1 MRRRI
6 FIILGIALLL
16 VVSVPTAAI
25 YYIAYTESGLKW
37 LVAHL
42 PRHLAHTDMEFVGP
56 TGTLAGGFTLER
68 FELDHERVHLRFEGN
83 AGHVKLLPLLWQT
96 IYAQDVTM
104 RSAYV
109 EIRRWKHPRPRSAP
123 FFLPR
128 WLMIQGNKVHVDN
141 GTLVLQNGRRFD
153 WTDVN
158 TSGVARHR
166 TLRFYEGNFTQD
178 DTIHVSGKATLR
190 AEDPMALDADVRI
203 LMQYPNQPLWV
214 ISASG
219 RGDLDKLAITAE
231 FTSPFQAT
239 AAGTAEDLTSGWHW
253 SGKGKVQNFDLMA
266 FGGGKALGRIFGE
279 LDVKGDA
286 DGFEGRGPLTAE
298 GLHAGAFNT
307 VFVGNYSDHV
317 VTATHMEA
325 THIASGAHAEGA
337 GTFRVVSGGPELD
350 LHGTWKNFRW
360 PLVGSDIAVQST
372 GGEFGIRGVRPYDV
386 RVIGPIQAANLEPMQ
401 VEMEGKLGR
410 DNLVVSSADVEA
422 FDGQAVVS
430 GEVAWSPQDRWALM
444 GDASDMNPGRLRE
457 DLPGKLDFHFAAEGS
472 GFSKDGDFSVDV
484 RNLTGRLR
492 GSAASGGGLIA
503 RKSNTWE
510 LDSVRLA
517 LGHTN
522 LSADGHIADAFDL
535 RFTLEAEDLSL
546 LKQESRGK
554 LEGQGTLRGTWADPI
569 VNAEIHGSGIE
580 HEGVSLAAIDARVD
594 FDASGER
601 PSNIDAHARNLVFQD
616 RTLSE
621 LAFTLD
627 GSAGNH
633 VAHINAKAP
642 GLAFNSELRGAFA
655 HGQWQGQLR
664 KLNVNGSESLDLALA
679 SPVPVAVSA
688 DHTRVEWFCLNG
700 APAKLCAEADWTP
713 AKWTAAVNANELPMR
728 TLTSGLTP
736 AIDYLGRLTVNG
748 RAFGGGDAPVQGNL
762 RADLVDAAITHKLAN
777 GRTERITFGTGLVT
791 FNASDTM
798 MDASVMLDAGE
809 TGAINGMLQARRSTS
824 RWQDMPLNGD
834 LHVQSAGLG
843 LITLYAPDIDRVAG
857 SVVTDL
863 TVAGTV
869 GTPLLD
875 GTLKLTDGELDLYQ
889 VNLAMRGA
897 QLEARLHDNG
907 LDFAGSARMGSGN
920 VSTNGHME
928 WRDARPFG
936 KMQLK
941 GENLRVV
948 DVPEA
953 QIDASPDLEFSIAG
967 RRIEVGG
974 AVKVPY
980 AKIVPK
986 DLTNAVR
993 ASSDEQLVGAE
1004 PEDPSKRFEV
1014 MTGISLTLGDK
1025 VNLDTFGL
1033 TARLTGTLNI
1043 RDGAADGITRG
1054 TGELSIEE
1062 GKYTAY
1068 GRRLDIERG
1077 RLVFSGGPVN
1087 NPGVDIRAVK
1097 QYPDVKAG
1105 VNVRGTLLQ
1114 PRLTFFSEPS
1124 LPQTQILSLILAG
1137 GSFETAQNRTNQ
1149 GQAGNELLA
1158 QGSAILA
1165 QQLGSRVGIE
1175 DVALESDL
1183 DNQTSLV
1190 LGKYLSPRLYVSYGI
1205 SFTEQLNT
1213 LKLRYTLSDRWTI
1226 KTEVGQA
1233 RGADL
1238 VYTIEK

>member
-6 FIILGIALLL
+6 FIILGIALLF

-25 YYIAYTESGLKW
+25 YYIAYTEPGLQW
-37 LVAHL
+37 FVAHL
-42 PRHLAHTDMEFVGP
+42 PRHIANTDMEFVGAK
-56 TGTLAGGFTLER
+56 GTLAGGFTLER

-83 AGHVKLLPLLWQT
+83 AGHVRLLPLLWQT

-109 EIRRWKHPRPRSAP
+109 EIRRWKHPRPKSAP

-128 WLMIQGNKVHVDN
+128 GLIIQGNKVHVNN

-158 TSGVARHR
+158 TSGIARHR
-166 TLRFYEGNFTQD
+166 LLRFYEASFTQES
-178 DTIHVSGKATLR
+178 IHVSGKATLR
-190 AEDPMALDADVRI
+190 AEDPMGLDADARI
-203 LMQYPNQPLWV
+203 LMDFENQPLWV
-214 ISASG
+214 ITASG
-219 RGDLDKLAITAE
+219 RGDLDKLKINGE

-239 AAGTAEDLTSGWHW
+239 VAGTAEDLTDAWHW
-253 SGKGKVQNFDLMA
+253 SGKAHVQNFELQA
-266 FGGGKALGRIFGE
+266 FNAGNALGRIVGD
-279 LDVKGDA
+279 LDVRGDA
-286 DGFEGRGPLTAE
+286 DGFEGRGPLTPE
-298 GLHAGAFNT
+298 GLHVGAFQT
-307 VFVGNYSDHV
+307 VFVGNYSDRV
-317 VTATHMEA
+317 VTATHMAA

-337 GTFRVVSGGPELD
+337 GTFRVVPGGPELD
-350 LHGTWKNFRW
+350 LHGTWKDFRW
-360 PLVGSDIAVQST
+360 PLVGRDIAVQSES
-372 GGEFGIRGVRPYDV
+372 GEFGIRGIRPFDV
-386 RVIGPIQAANLEPMQ
+386 RLNGPIQPVDLDPMH
-401 VEMEGKLGR
+401 VEMEGKLGA
-410 DNLVVSSADVEA
+410 DKLVVSSANVEA
-422 FDGQAVVS
+422 FDGQATVS
-430 GEVAWSPQDRWALM
+430 GDVAWSPQDRWSVM
-444 GDASDMNPGRLRE
+444 GDASDINPAHVRE
-457 DLPGKLDFHFAAEGS
+457 DLPGKLDFHFAAEGL
-472 GFSKDGDFSVDV
+472 GFTSKSDFAVDIG
-484 RNLTGRLR
+484 NLAGRLR
-492 GSAASGGGLIA
+492 GSAASGSGHVA
-503 RKSNTWE
+503 RKGTAWE
-510 LDSVRLA
+510 LDRVRLA

-522 LSADGHIADAFDL
+522 LSADGRIADAFDL
-535 RFTLEAEDLSL
+535 RFALEAEDLSL

-554 LEGQGTLRGTWADPI
+554 LKAQGTLRGTWADPV
-569 VNAEIHGSGIE
+569 VNGEIHGSGIE
-580 HEGVSLAAIDARVD
+580 HEGIALAAIDGKVD
-594 FDASGER
+594 FDASGAR
-601 PSNIDAHARNLVFQD
+601 PSSVDLHASKLVYD
-616 RTLSE
+616 GRTLTELGLTLEGPAGDHVAHLTATAPGLTLDSE
-621 LAFTLD
+621 LA
-627 GSAGNH
+627 
-633 VAHINAKAP
+633 
-642 GLAFNSELRGAFA
+642 GAFA
-655 HGQWQGQLR
+655 HGQWQGHLR
-664 KLNVNGSESLDLALA
+664 KLNVSGSESLKLALA
-679 SPVPVAVSA
+679 SPVPVSLSA
-688 DHTRVEWFCLNG
+688 EHTRVDWFCLNG
-700 APAKLCAEADWTP
+700 EPAKLCAEADWTP
-713 AKWTAAVNANELPMR
+713 DKWSASVNANELPIR

-736 AIDYLGRLTVNG
+736 AIDYLGKLTVNG
-748 RAFGGGDAPVQGNL
+748 RAFGGGDAPVQGNI

-791 FNASDTM
+791 LNASDTLA
-798 MDASVMLDAGE
+798 DATVTLDAGQ
-809 TGAINGMLQARRSTS
+809 TGSIKATLEARRTTA
-824 RWQDMPLNGD
+824 RWQDMPLNGE

-857 SVVTDL
+857 RAVTDL
-863 TVAGTV
+863 TVSGTV

-875 GTLKLTDGELDLYQ
+875 GMLKLTDGELDLYQ
-889 VNLAMRGA
+889 VNFAMRGA

-907 LDFAGSARMGSGN
+907 IDFSGAARVGN
-920 VSTNGHME
+920 GDVNTKGHVE
-928 WRDARPFG
+928 WRNGMPFG
-936 KMQLK
+936 QIQLN
-941 GENLRVV
+941 GQNLRVV

-953 QIDASPDLEFSIAG
+953 QIDASPGLDFKIDG
-967 RRIEVGG
+967 RRIEVTG

-993 ASSDEQLVGAE
+993 ASSDEMLVGAE

-1014 MTGISLTLGDK
+1014 VSGISLTLGDK
-1025 VNLDTFGL
+1025 VTIDTFGL
-1033 TARLTGTLNI
+1033 TARLTGSLVI
-1043 RDGAADGITRG
+1043 RDGGTDNITRG

-1077 RLVFSGGPVN
+1077 RLVFNGGEVS

-1105 VNVRGTLLQ
+1105 VNVRGTLTQ

-1124 LPQTQILSLILAG
+1124 LPQSQILSLILAG
-1137 GSFETAQNRTNQ
+1137 GSLESAQNSAKS
-1149 GQAGNELLA
+1149 GQATNELLA

-1175 DVALESDL
+1175 DVGLEQDL